1 MKRMDTEKRQEVV
14 IYGILWGIVFLLVP
28 AVMLLQG
35 RSNDPS
41 FQLKELFRIW
51 LGILPFF
58 LLFLF
63 HDLLAAPLWVE
74 KGKVGV
80 YVAVTA
86 GLLLVFGGYVWA
98 GRSPGPM
105 PPDGPPFPEQTDRD
119 RPPLDRGE
127 EGSMPLPPDGG
138 RHPRGSMPMT
148 PEVMKFVM
156 GLLVLG
162 VNLGVKYYVK
172 SLRSERMM
180 AQMKAENL
188 ERQLETLRYQ
198 INPHFFMNTLN
209 NIHALV
215 DIDPEQAKTSIEEFS
230 KMMRFIL
237 YEGDRPTIPLSKEL
251 EFLRHYVALMKM
263 RYADSVRIDLS
274 LPEEE
279 MCIRD
284 RVRIDLSLPEEDSGA
299 EVPPLVLASFVEN
312 AFKHGISYEKP
323 SFVRLAVS
331 LEDGKIAFKC
341 VNSRQGEEQVRS
353 HGVGLANVRG
363 RLDLLYGD
371 RYTLHI
377 DQNAEVYDIL
387 LLLPTEAARA

>member
-263 RYADSVRIDLS
+263 RYADSVRRLFQHDRAVDCS
-274 LPEEE
+274 HAVRFLP
-279 MCIRD
+279 
-284 RVRIDLSLPEEDSGA
+284 
-299 EVPPLVLASFVEN
+299 
-312 AFKHGISYEKP
+312 
-323 SFVRLAVS
+323 
-331 LEDGKIAFKC
+331 
-341 VNSRQGEEQVRS
+341 
-353 HGVGLANVRG
+353 
-363 RLDLLYGD
+363 
-371 RYTLHI
+371 
-377 DQNAEVYDIL
+377 
-387 LLLPTEAARA
+387 

>member
-51 LGILPFF
+51 LRILPFF

-98 GRSPGPM
+98 GRSLGPM

-172 SLRSERMM
+172 SLRSERIM

-188 ERQLETLRYQ
+188 VRQLETLRYQ

-263 RYADSVRIDLS
+263 RYADS
-274 LPEEE
+274 
-279 MCIRD
+279 
-284 RVRIDLSLPEEDSGA
+284 VRIDLSLPEEDSGA